1 MKGDKSAMESMGKV
15 SIITPLYNCEN
26 FISSTIE
33 SVLRQTYTDWEMIII
48 DDKSTDSSLQ
58 KAKVYAQQDDR
69 IKVIEMKENSGAA
82 IARNTGIEK
91 SNGKYIAFLDSDDLW
106 LPKKLENQVKFM
118 SDNEIAF
125 SYTAYKKINEDGTY
139 RGIVSVPESVTY
151 NDLLNTNSI
160 GCLTAMY
167 DVSKLGK
174 LYMPNIAKR
183 QDYVLWLKIL
193 KNEKQAFGF
202 NIPLAI
208 YRVRNESIS
217 SDKLEAARYQW
228 MVYREIEQLNLFESI
243 YRFINYGYYGF
254 KKYMV

>member
-1 MKGDKSAMESMGKV
+1 MESMGKV

-58 KAKVYAQQDDR
+58 KAESYVQQDPR
-69 IKVIEMKENSGAA
+69 IRIIELKKNSGAA
-82 IARNTGIEK
+82 VARNTGIKE
-91 SNGKYIAFLDSDDLW
+91 SNGKYLAFLDSDDLW
-106 LPKKLENQVKFM
+106 LPKKLEYQVKFM
-118 SDNEIAF
+118 YDNDIAF
-125 SYTAYKKINEDGTY
+125 SYTAYRKMDEDETY
-139 RGIVSVPESVTY
+139 RGIVSVPENVTY
-151 NDLLNTNSI
+151 NDLLNANSI

-193 KNEKQAFGF
+193 KNEKQAFGL
-202 NIPLAI
+202 NIPLAV

-217 SDKLEAARYQW
+217 SDKLKAARYQW
-228 MVYREIEQLNLFESI
+228 MVYREIEELNLFESM
-243 YRFINYGYYGF
+243 YHFINYGYYGF